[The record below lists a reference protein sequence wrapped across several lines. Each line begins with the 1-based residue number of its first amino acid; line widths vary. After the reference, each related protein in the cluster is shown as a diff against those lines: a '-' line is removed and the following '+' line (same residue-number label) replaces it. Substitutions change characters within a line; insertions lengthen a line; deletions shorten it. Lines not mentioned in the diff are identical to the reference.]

1 MTTVNRS
8 LRWRS
13 HANEFDADEKRILL
27 ALSHQKWAWR
37 TLENLQAVT
46 RLDSDVL
53 EEKLDGLIRNR
64 LVKGSIYKPNT
75 SNARPIFGLVERDTI
90 EGKKRRK
97 FTLRYSSPKKRRR
110 SDSPN
115 GSPGPL
121 RKVSGLRVR
130 SSRQLRIACERR
142 ASASGPVSISSCVCQ
157 FSIA

>member
-97 FTLRYSSPKKRRR
+97 FTLR
-110 SDSPN
+110 
-115 GSPGPL
+115 
-121 RKVSGLRVR
+121 
-130 SSRQLRIACERR
+130 
-142 ASASGPVSISSCVCQ
+142 
-157 FSIA
+157 